1 MKLIFF
7 LFLFAVS
14 LFASDDWWVYTY
26 EDVSTLNAVFN
37 YLAMVGDDAGYM
49 QTIQTILFAGM
60 SFSVVLKFLD
70 ITAVPKY
77 FVSVTGIM
85 LVIFGTT
92 TTVHIV
98 NVKSYTSINPQV
110 DNYAVV
116 DNVPYIFAVL
126 TSAFSTV
133 GYNSAD
139 LIETIFTSIGNN
151 AEVMENSFLKTGH
164 LGGFKVLEKLNSI
177 DPMIINDTAREFSTL
192 YHGYLSSCVFGIAYV
207 LDDNLKN
214 KIINEPNIFEFIDP
228 STSINNALQRVG
240 SQQITK
246 SDGTL
251 TTCTAYYNEAKVK
264 YTLIKNSGKLYTIAK
279 SLIGK
284 TTSNVDNSA
293 SSAINMVSKSQLADA
308 QPKITTYIMN
318 NGMRNVFENA
328 WMSYGVGTTS
338 SSQAAY
344 GTGLAV
350 AQMQLA
356 GKIKAS
362 SAGIIIPTMH
372 SVLQAVMYVLFPF
385 VILVQLFA
393 GGIKILQNYTLG
405 LLWLEFWVPSFSV
418 LNYFTLKEAETQ
430 SIDKLIN
437 LSENVNSDNGL
448 LTIANQTE
456 IFSTI
461 ANQAAVAG
469 DMYWMIPG
477 IAAFIL
483 YGSYQS
489 IAGIT
494 SGAAGI
500 VGQYSSNQ
508 TLESER
514 AKFSAYDQ
522 INEEMKKE
530 NPLYTGNIG
539 TISAMSAQASFST
552 AGGAAGKFLAS
563 NGGNLNDISKMTK
576 ADMFGGLEN
585 QVKSETR
592 TDTLSGGGALSNAS
606 NVISNNA
613 NIGANTEIGSSN
625 AVNKDSN
632 LLSKVMKAGEVTQ
645 DDSANKGNS
654 RYDFLA
660 SSYGSVGNGS
670 AVQNYVEQGSNVKS
684 VVKQIEQAEG
694 IDSLIDTNAQK
705 AQGETASTEGSI
717 DEAEKRGTTYANFQG
732 KSSTNKTS
740 EELTTLDAKK
750 GIGAIS
756 DSGSQTKKGQK
767 VTTADVQSK
776 IESTS
781 ESVDAVGGIEKY
793 NGIIAREEATKTSV
807 VFAKQSEGDKYGG
820 YENVMTGSGRLDI
833 GTKSLELNALKDSG
847 LTDKND
853 GSYNQTGQHVVGE
866 NLKHDNLDKTGKANT
881 YTETPD
887 SKEVSSSAALESKNI
902 EDGSNLIKN
911 AKNAYDSGYIKD
923 DKVSSLVSAQ
933 GQNFSVVSSD
943 GAEVKTTTDSNN
955 NTVGTKREK
964 VTDEGVS
971 TVYTNANGK
980 EVKTDLDAVKKTDS
994 STISLN
1000 NTIDEQK
1007 TSQDYSYNYNASR
1020 KWDFSAQTNYTVGN
1034 IGAETFTAAEK
1045 LANQN
1050 EASVYNHLRNEIVT
1064 DIIGNAAKGLPFGG
1078 IISPLATSIVK
1089 DAEIAITDTT
1099 NESGYRNVPGN
1110 PNFKQGDNL
1119 SEHDRK
1125 LSGDDKIKLDF
1136 LSTNPNSSLPTNSIS
1151 KNY

>member
-448 LTIANQTE
+448 LTIANQAE
-456 IFSTI
+456 IFGTI

-489 IAGIT
+489 ISGIT

-522 INEEMKKE
+522 INEEMKKD

-576 ADMFGGLEN
+576 ADMFSGLEN
-585 QVKSETR
+585 QVKTETRSETL
-592 TDTLSGGGALSNAS
+592 TGGGALTNAT
-606 NVISNNA
+606 NTVSNNA
-613 NIGANTEIGSSN
+613 NISAHNDLGTSN

-632 LLSKVMKAGEVTQ
+632 ILSKITKSGEVTQ

-654 RYDFLA
+654 RYDFL
-660 SSYGSVGNGS
+660 SESYGSVGKGS
-670 AVQNYVEQGSNVKS
+670 ATQNYIEQGSDVKS
-684 VVKQIEQAEG
+684 VVMQSNRAGGANNLINLNASEKEG
-694 IDSLIDTNAQK
+694 QTATTLGATNESAK
-705 AQGETASTEGSI
+705 
-717 DEAEKRGTTYANFQG
+717 DG
-732 KSSTNKTS
+732 KSYADTKEFLSTNETS
-740 EELTTLDAKK
+740 KK
-750 GIGAIS
+750 IATIKGEVAVGAT
-756 DSGSQTKKGQK
+756 DEKSGSLSDKGK
-767 VTTADVQSK
+767 EVTMTDVGSK
-776 IESTS
+776 IESIS
-781 ESVDAVGGIEKY
+781 ASMHAAGGREKLIGV
-793 NGIIAREEATKTSV
+793 NAREAATGTSV
-807 VFAKQSEGDKYGG
+807 AIAKQTEGDKNGG
-820 YENVMTGSGRLDI
+820 YEDIMTGSARKDMGD
-833 GTKSLELNALKDSG
+833 KSLQLNALKNSG
-847 LTDKND
+847 LTDNND
-853 GSYNQTGQHVVGE
+853 GSYNNLGLEVVGE
-866 NLKHDNLDKTGKANT
+866 NFKHENFEKIGKANT
-881 YTETPD
+881 YTETSD
-887 SKEVSSSAALESKNI
+887 NKEITSAAALESKNI
-902 EDGSNLIKN
+902 EDGSNLIKQTE
-911 AKNAYDSGYIKD
+911 NAYDSGNID
-923 DKVSSLVSAQ
+923 SNNVSSLIASQ
-933 GQNFSVVSSD
+933 GQNYNSVNRS
-943 GAEVKTTTDSNN
+943 GVKVETTMDSNN
-955 NTVGTKREK
+955 NTVATNEEK
-964 VTDEGVS
+964 VTSIGVS
-971 TVYTNANGK
+971 SVFKDADGHVVKSELNSDKIDSSKTVFDHSKTTN
-980 EVKTDLDAVKKTDS
+980 TSDTTDS
-994 STISLN
+994 SIVKKDNWTV
-1000 NTIDEQK
+1000 EGK
-1007 TSQDYSYNYNASR
+1007 TSIDINQLYKRVEGKDSLDSFEKTMISINNPDSVKNLFSNPLAAVTDAYSSLKSNYKDSTEKDGEER
-1020 KWDFSAQTNYTVGN
+1020 TDFS
-1034 IGAETFTAAEK
+1034 
-1045 LANQN
+1045 
-1050 EASVYNHLRNEIVT
+1050 
-1064 DIIGNAAKGLPFGG
+1064 P
-1078 IISPLATSIVK
+1078 
-1089 DAEIAITDTT
+1089 DTT
-1099 NESGYRNVPGN
+1099 NYLEERQKQFF
-1110 PNFKQGDNL
+1110 NF
-1119 SEHDRK
+1119 S
-1125 LSGDDKIKLDF
+1125 
-1136 LSTNPNSSLPTNSIS
+1136 S
-1151 KNY
+1151 KNGVTNN